1 MGKGILGK
9 LGRRGASTA
18 AVLAL
23 AVGGVGLSTGDA
35 SAVGWYYLNNHPS
48 GNGVGVYSQPYSWA
62 AKTTGDLYSVA
73 GRQDAV
79 DMRCWTRG
87 ENINNQ
93 GNVWYKVS
101 EVYSAGYGYW
111 YGTAYVYG
119 AYTDGNWNFHVP
131 TVPEC

>member
-9 LGRRGASTA
+9 LGRRGAAAA

-23 AVGGVGLSTGDA
+23 AAGGVGLSTGSA
-35 SAVGWYYLNNHPS
+35 SAVGWYYLNNHPT
-48 GNGVGVYSQPYSWA
+48 NHGVGVYSQPYSWA
-62 AKTTGDLYSVA
+62 SKTTGDLNSFSWS
-73 GRQDAV
+73 GDAV
-79 DMRCWTRG
+79 DMRCWIRG

-93 GNVWYKVS
+93 GNVWYRVQA
-101 EVYSAGYGYW
+101 VYSGSYGYW